1 MPLEGI
7 QIPKRDNT
15 ILKRALKMVSNLQTV
30 ETHYVGVEVTRKVT
44 RQSTM
49 AKINLETH
57 EILKE
62 YRIAIQGKTVS
73 LIQWFLTQISPSI
86 NNQPTKIHWRSH
98 VFKRVTLSN
107 RQMVFPK
114 HQIVL
119 EIRDHSS
126 ILNLQQMQVINRCPS
141 IFHSVWWS
149 NRDQIKLQI

>member
-15 ILKRALKMVSNLQTV
+15 ILKQALKMVSNLQTV

-62 YRIAIQGKTVS
+62 YRMAIQGKTVS

-86 NNQPTKIHWRSH
+86 NNQPTKIH
-98 VFKRVTLSN
+98 
-107 RQMVFPK
+107 
-114 HQIVL
+114 
-119 EIRDHSS
+119 
-126 ILNLQQMQVINRCPS
+126 
-141 IFHSVWWS
+141 
-149 NRDQIKLQI
+149 